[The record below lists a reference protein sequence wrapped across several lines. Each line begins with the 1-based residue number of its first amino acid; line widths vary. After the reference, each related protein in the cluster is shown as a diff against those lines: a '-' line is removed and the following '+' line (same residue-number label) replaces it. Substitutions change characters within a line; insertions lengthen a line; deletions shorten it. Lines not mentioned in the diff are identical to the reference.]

1 MAAMSR
7 FHSLVIVD
15 RRQETSDSVSLA
27 FAVPEALRR
36 EYAFQPGQY
45 LTVRATIDG
54 EECRRSY
61 SICSGAD
68 ENELRIAVKKVE
80 SGRFSRFAGEA
91 LRPGERIDVAPPEGR
106 FTAEIGAGRH
116 YAFFAAGSGITP
128 VISIIRSMLAADGQA
143 RATLFYGNRT
153 TSSIMFR
160 RALEELKD
168 RHLGR
173 LAVFHLLSRESQDI
187 DILNGRLDGERVGL
201 LAKTIV
207 RPQDVDAYF
216 LCGPFGMI
224 EEGRAALIAAG
235 ADPSRIRAELFST
248 DGAPPRAPR
257 PAPAHAPHEGEAQV
271 NCVLDGRT
279 HTIEVEPGALIIEAA
294 HDQGVEI
301 PHSCRGGM
309 CCTCRCRVVEGEVAM
324 DVNYSLEPWE
334 LEAGYVL
341 ACQSRPLTPKVTLD
355 FDAV

>member
-1 MAAMSR
+1 MTR
-7 FHSLVIVD
+7 FHSLAIAD

-27 FAVPEALRR
+27 FAVPEPLR
-36 EYAFQPGQY
+36 EEFAFQPGQY
-45 LTVRATIDG
+45 LTVRAMIGG

-61 SICSGAD
+61 SICAGAD
-68 ENELRIAVKKVE
+68 ERELRIAVKAVE
-80 SGRFSRFAGEA
+80 GGRFSRFANEE
-91 LRPGERIDVAPPEGR
+91 LWPGGRLEVASPEGR
-106 FTAEIGAGRH
+106 FTAEIGAPRH

-128 VISIIRSMLAADGQA
+128 VVSIIRSALSAHPQA

-173 LAVFHLLSRESQDI
+173 FSLFHVLSRESQDI
-187 DILNGRLDGERVGL
+187 EILNGRLDGARIAL
-201 LAKTIV
+201 LARTV
-207 RPQDVDAYF
+207 VTPENVDGYF

-224 EEGRAALIAAG
+224 EEGLAALIAAG
-235 ADPSRIRAELFST
+235 VEPKRIKAELFSA
-248 DGAPPRAPR
+248 DGAPAPR
-257 PAPAHAPHEGEAQV
+257 PAPIHAPQQGETLV
-271 NCVLDGRT
+271 DCVFEGRT
-279 HTIEVEPGALIIEAA
+279 HRIAVEPGGLIIEAA
-294 HDQGVEI
+294 HEQGFEI

-309 CCTCRCRVVEGEVAM
+309 CCTCRCKLLEGEVAM

-341 ACQSRPLTPKVTLD
+341 ACQSRPLTAKATLD
-355 FDAV
+355 FDAA

>member
-1 MAAMSR
+1 M
-7 FHSLVIVD
+7 
-15 RRQETSDSVSLA
+15 SLA
-27 FAVPEALRR
+27 FAVPDELRQ
-36 EYAFQPGQY
+36 EFACQPGQY

-61 SICSGAD
+61 SICSGVG

-80 SGRFSRFAGEA
+80 SGRFSRFANEA
-91 LRPGERIDVAPPEGR
+91 LREGARIEVAAPEGR
-106 FTAEIGAGRH
+106 FTAEIGASRH

-128 VISIIRSMLAADGQA
+128 VISIIRSMLAANAEA

-168 RHLGR
+168 RHLDR
-173 LAVFHLLSRESQDI
+173 LAVFHVLSRESQDI
-187 DILNGRLDGERVGL
+187 DILNGRLDGERIAL

-207 RPQDVDAYF
+207 RPKDVDGYF

-224 EEGRAALIAAG
+224 EEGHAALIAVG
-235 ADPSRIRAELFST
+235 ADPSRIKVELFST
-248 DGAPPRAPR
+248 DGAPAPAPR
-257 PAPAHAPHEGEAQV
+257 PAPVHVPHEGEIHV
-271 NCVLDGRT
+271 DCVLEGRT
-279 HTIEVEPGALIIEAA
+279 RRIEVEPGALIIEAA
-294 HDQGVEI
+294 HDQGFEI

-309 CCTCRCRVVEGEVAM
+309 CCTCRCKVIEGEVAM

-341 ACQSRPLTPKVTLD
+341 ACQSRPVTAKVTLA
-355 FDAV
+355 FDAA